1 MPRAIGT
8 IVTVAV
14 GVAALTALTACD
26 KPAPEI
32 TVLSGSTTV
41 VVTPQTYCTDL
52 SHCHTPGKAVPKVR
66 AKAGAT
72 LLIDVP
78 RSIAD
83 HSWAVSSGTFSNNQL
98 RAFVGANY
106 STGTVHNTH
115 TASVDVPYG
124 VGTYTLAVTT
134 NTDAWIA
141 QVTVTR

>member
-1 MPRAIGT
+1 MPRTKGML
-8 IVTVAV
+8 VTVAV
-14 GVAALTALTACD
+14 GIAATVSLTACT
-26 KPAPEI
+26 KPLPNV

-41 VVTPQTYCTDL
+41 IVSPQTYCADL
-52 SHCHTPGKAVPKVR
+52 THCHTPGKAIPTVH

-83 HSWAVSSGTFSNNQL
+83 HEWAVASGTITGSQL

-106 STGTVHNTH
+106 STGTVRNTH
-115 TASVDVPYG
+115 TARVDVPYG

-134 NTDAWIA
+134 NVDSWVA
-141 QVTVTR
+141 QVTVSR